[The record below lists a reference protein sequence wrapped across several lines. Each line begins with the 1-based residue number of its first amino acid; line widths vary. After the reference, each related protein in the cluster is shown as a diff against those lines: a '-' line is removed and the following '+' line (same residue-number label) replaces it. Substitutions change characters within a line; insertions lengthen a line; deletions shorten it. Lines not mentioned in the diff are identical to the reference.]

1 MTRPELEGGSQVC
14 NNVCVIAR
22 LGGELVLKSMFLSSL
37 FSHRFV
43 VKFQHGIRAWLLLM
57 EGDIEVVFYI
67 F

>member
-1 MTRPELEGGSQVC
+1 
-14 NNVCVIAR
+14 VIAR

-43 VKFQHGIRAWLLLM
+43 VKFQHGIKAWLLLM